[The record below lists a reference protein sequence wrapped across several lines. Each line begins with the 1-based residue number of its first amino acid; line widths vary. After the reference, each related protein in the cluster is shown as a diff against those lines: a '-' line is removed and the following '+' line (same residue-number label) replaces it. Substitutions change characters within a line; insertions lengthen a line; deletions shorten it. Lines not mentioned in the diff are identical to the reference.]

1 VRVAASGVFATSD
14 RAMSHP
20 RATQAWVLWD
30 GTCGFCSRVVAWV
43 KRQDRHDRL
52 FVTPFQRAPSPPM
65 TEDLLRRCEHAIVV
79 IRPDAAILSAGQGS
93 LYIMDAIGWR
103 HLSALF
109 SRPPLIWLVE
119 AVYWFVA
126 RHRHVFSR
134 LLFSREG
141 GIACATGLPPAP
153 SVAADSS
160 VHPREG
166 AGTSSAEEIRLH
178 RVKLAVCVAL
188 AAGVLLSPKLWI
200 SSRSYPLV
208 PVWASLPAL
217 PFPLDYVVFGA
228 LLAALAAA
236 AVAHRPGP
244 ALAGLLLIAGSL
256 SVLDQTRWQPWLY
269 QYVFMLGALALF
281 YRGRTRGISGMAALN
296 ICCVIVGSTY
306 LWSGLH
312 KLNRDFLT
320 AGFPWFLQ
328 TLYPIPAQAFR
339 YVTWL
344 GVGAALLEA
353 SIGIALMTVRW
364 RRPAVIMAIM
374 MHVFILATVG
384 PTGHNV
390 SKVVL
395 PWNLAMM
402 AFVILLF
409 WNTRLRGR
417 EIFSP
422 RQGGY
427 HLTVVTLFAV
437 LPVLSFVH
445 LWDSYLSFAVYAS
458 DAKNAQVYLTPNVR
472 EHLPPEVRAY
482 VAQDEHGRT
491 LLDIWRWAATE
502 VKVPPYPETR
512 SFRRLGMYACRYAAA
527 PTDVELVIEQR
538 SLAALWTS
546 LVHRRL
552 EPTFRRTDRYDC
564 TSLHQ
569 EPDLALARKGTL

>member
-1 VRVAASGVFATSD
+1 
-14 RAMSHP
+14 
-20 RATQAWVLWD
+20 
-30 GTCGFCSRVVAWV
+30 V
-43 KRQDRHDRL
+43 KRQDRNDRL
-52 FVTPFQRAPSPPM
+52 FVTPFQQAPSPPM
-65 TEDLLRRCEHAIVV
+65 TEDLVRRCEHAIVV
-79 IRPDAAILSAGQGS
+79 ITPDAAILSAGRGS
-93 LYIMDAIGWR
+93 LYIMNAIGWR
-103 HLSALF
+103 RLSALF
-109 SRPPLIWLVE
+109 SRRPLVWFVE
-119 AVYWFVA
+119 AMYWFVA

-134 LLFSREG
+134 LLFGGEG

-153 SVAADSS
+153 FGAAGPS
-160 VHPREG
+160 VHAPET
-166 AGTSSAEEIRLH
+166 AGTSSADESRLQ
-178 RVKLAVCVAL
+178 RLKLAVCVAF

-217 PFPLDYVVFGA
+217 PFPLDHVVFAA
-228 LLAALAAA
+228 LLVALAAV
-236 AVAHRPGP
+236 AVVPRPGP
-244 ALAGLLLIAGSL
+244 ALAALLLIAGSL

-281 YRGRTRGISGMAALN
+281 YGGRTRGISGMAALN
-296 ICCVIVGSTY
+296 ICRVIVGSTY

-328 TLYPIPAQAFR
+328 ALYPIPAQAAR

-353 SIGIALMTVRW
+353 GIGIALMTVRW
-364 RRPAVIMAIM
+364 RRSAVIMAIV
-374 MHVFILATVG
+374 MHVFILTTLG

-409 WNTRLRGR
+409 GEPRPRGR
-417 EIFSP
+417 EIFSL
-422 RQGGY
+422 RQGWH
-427 HLTVVTLFAV
+427 HLAVVTLFAV
-437 LPVLSFVH
+437 LPILSFVH

-458 DAKNAQVYLTPNVR
+458 DAKNAQIYLRGGIR
-472 EHLPPEVRAY
+472 EHLPLEVQAY
-482 VAQDEHGRT
+482 VERDERGRT

-564 TSLHQ
+564 ASLH
-569 EPDLALARKGTL
+569 P